1 MPQAKSKK
9 HRAGARSRAQRPKRR
24 TKKQRRSNQHAL
36 SRAIVKRDVVTPT
49 LIRQARERELT
60 QAEIDLVH
68 RTVAK
73 GTSPDQFALFLWHC
87 RKHGFDPVAKEVY
100 CVLFNVT
107 KHHQDFDCPGPTL
120 CLQPQGTTGIWHKG
134 KEMVILTGIGGL
146 RGAAA
151 RNHEDYGSVDEP
163 QFTFSGDKRTPAGK
177 LIPDSC
183 TVRVWKKGATRPTSA
198 TLYWEEF
205 APFNLSDERFEFW
218 NKMPKNQ
225 LAKCTEAQAQRKAYP
240 DLVNIYVTEEFAR
253 KFSETTAEGREMTVT
268 HRLPQA
274 VQDARAALRDAK
286 SPEEAKKAQEA
297 FTKTRAPQQ
306 PPPPPAAAAPVPA
319 APLPGGPTLMGT
331 IVVNKDFTVTGD
343 LADVSPELQKLLL
356 IRWENEFWHIYPKD
370 LPELAKFCRER
381 RYGLV
386 APAGSPAGAVSVS
399 PARSQSSP
407 EGMGPSPPARSQGKR
422 GGSGGGSAPTPVLV
436 CGVIDRVTR
445 EPRGNKV
452 LGIVTLVV
460 DKKHPAYSCWDKDVT
475 DILAGKIG
483 QLAEVWTRTKGQFRN
498 IIGLQKVAGV
508 TYTDGKIP
516 DIQKDREPGK
526 TLWG

>member
-1 MPQAKSKK
+1 M
-9 HRAGARSRAQRPKRR
+9 
-24 TKKQRRSNQHAL
+24 
-36 SRAIVKRDVVTPT
+36 VTPT

-87 RKHGFDPVAKEVY
+87 RKHGFDPIAKEVY
-100 CVLFNVT
+100 CVLFNV
-107 KHHQDFDCPGPTL
+107 KNHHQDFECPGPPN
-120 CLQPQGTTGIWHKG
+120 CQEPQGTSTGIWHKG
-134 KEMVILTGIGGL
+134 KEMVIITGINGL
-146 RGAAA
+146 RAAAA
-151 RNHEDYGSVDEP
+151 RKHDDYGSVDEP
-163 QFTFSGDKRTPAGK
+163 IYTFSDKRTPAGK
-177 LIPDSC
+177 LIPDTC
-183 TVRVWKKGATRPTSA
+183 TVRVWKKGAMRPTSA

-205 APFNLSDERFEFW
+205 APFNLEDPRFEFW
-218 NKMPKNQ
+218 NHKPKNQ
-225 LAKCTEAQAQRKAYP
+225 LAKCTESQCHRKAYP
-240 DLVNIYVTEEFAR
+240 DLTNIYVIEEFAQ
-253 KFSETTAEGREMTVT
+253 KLSQTTPEGREMTVT

-286 SPEEAKKAQEA
+286 TPEEAKKAQEA

-306 PPPPPAAAAPVPA
+306 PPPAAAAPSPA

-356 IRWENEFWHIYPKD
+356 IRWENEFWHIHPKD
-370 LPELAKFCRER
+370 VPELAKFCRER

-386 APAGSPAGAVSVS
+386 SPPFGLVLPAGSPPGAGSASA
-399 PARSQSSP
+399 ARSQSSP
-407 EGMGPSPPARSQGKR
+407 EGMGPSPPGGSQGKR
-422 GGSGGGSAPTPVLV
+422 GSARQGSGRQTTPAPVLV

-483 QLAEVWTRTKGQFRN
+483 QLAEVWTMTKGQYRN